1 MANGVPPSRPQVRA
15 KSPEKERGMFSV
27 SGSLGGPG
35 AD

>member
-1 MANGVPPSRPQVRA
+1 MELLPRGPGGRA
-15 KSPEKERGMFSV
+15 KKEMGMFSV